1 MQSDAMGMIN
11 AVMPMLV
18 MGAIFY
24 FMLWRPQKQQ
34 QNKRQQML
42 DALKVGDKVITIGG
56 MLGEITAINE
66 SRVILKLAENIEIE
80 FLRTAISHTQ
90 AELENKKA

>member
-11 AVMPMLV
+11 AIMPMVV

-34 QNKRQQML
+34 QNKRKEML

-56 MLGEITAINE
+56 MLGEITAISE
-66 SRVILKLAENIEIE
+66 SRVTLKLAQDVEIE
-80 FLRTAISHTQ
+80 FLRTAVSHIQ
-90 AELENKKA
+90 SELAE

>member
-1 MQSDAMGMIN
+1 MQSDAMGMVN
-11 AVMPMLV
+11 AIMPMVV

-56 MLGEITAINE
+56 MLGEIVAIDD
-66 SRVILKLAENIEIE
+66 RKVTLKLAENVEIE
-80 FLRTAISHTQ
+80 FLRTAVSHLQTDLAK
-90 AELENKKA
+90 AE

>member
-1 MQSDAMGMIN
+1 MQSDAMGMFN
-11 AVMPMLV
+11 AVMPMVV

-56 MLGEITAINE
+56 MLGEITAIND
-66 SRVILKLAENIEIE
+66 SKVTLKLAKDIEIE
-80 FLRTAISHTQ
+80 FLRTAVSHLQ
-90 AELENKKA
+90 SDLAKAE

>member
-1 MQSDAMGMIN
+1 MQSDAMGMFN
-11 AVMPMLV
+11 AIMPMVV

-42 DALKVGDKVITIGG
+42 DSLKVGDKVITVGG
-56 MLGEITAINE
+56 MLGEITAIDD
-66 SRVILKLAENIEIE
+66 RKITLKLAKDVEIE
-80 FLRTAISHTQ
+80 FLRTAVSHLQ
-90 AELENKKA
+90 AELDKAE

>member
-11 AVMPMLV
+11 AVMPMVV

-56 MLGEITAINE
+56 MLGEITAIDDKK
-66 SRVILKLAENIEIE
+66 VTLKLAQDIEID
-80 FLRTAISHTQ
+80 FLRTAVSHLQ
-90 AELENKKA
+90 SELADAQ